1 MVPGLPAPSPS
12 AVQGRAICPAGER
25 VELTDGHTSST
36 QTPVG
41 GGNTASTPPTRR
53 CAWVGPPSAARGLV
67 HVWSTSH
74 RNRAV
79 RSGLQ
84 RYIVRSGDRRDPG
97 ETDPV
102 QNPDKDEVVV
112 GDSVR
117 SDLVACSAG
126 KGQLSGRA
134 ERWTGV
140 TSPSHHLTTPR
151 AASVRRRA
159 GLFMWLQG

>member
-1 MVPGLPAPSPS
+1 MVVS
-12 AVQGRAICPAGER
+12 
-25 VELTDGHTSST
+25 
-36 QTPVG
+36 
-41 GGNTASTPPTRR
+41 
-53 CAWVGPPSAARGLV
+53 
-67 HVWSTSH
+67 WSTFGPHAIGAERFATVS
-74 RNRAV
+74 
-79 RSGLQ
+79 SGLQ
-84 RYIVRSGDRRDPG
+84 RYVVPQAAGTILGKQARG
-97 ETDPV
+97 

-126 KGQLSGRA
+126 KGQLPGRA